1 MGGVRDRTFM
11 IDEAGHIA
19 CPGFRAMPCAM
30 ALSASAILPAI
41 PGSTGEAVIARRM
54 ASTHWSAV
62 SRVMGRRACADIMQT
77 PGCSTNQSR
86 GPPSQALRK
95 PARDTRMDARSR
107 SEEHTS
113 EIQSLMRIPY
123 AVFCLK
129 KKKNDQ

>member
-41 PGSTGEAVIARRM
+41 PGSTGEAVLARRM

-62 SRVMGRRACADIMQT
+62 SRVLGRRACADIMHT

-86 GPPSQALRK
+86 DRTSVVLGKSASLSVTRGGP
-95 PARDTRMDARSR
+95 
-107 SEEHTS
+107 
-113 EIQSLMRIPY
+113 RI
-123 AVFCLK
+123 LK
-129 KKKNDQ
+129 KKIIYI